1 MMPCGRDGGVVEED
15 VEVVLRDEEGGDV
28 GVRDEIRLRGPLDR
42 LLDLE
47 VGGVREF
54 ADLLTDRP
62 LPGGQP
68 VDKGVEVRVGVPR
81 SASPCHGLADAFG
94 WTRVIVARPRHGCWA
109 R

>member
-1 MMPCGRDGGVVEED
+1 M
-15 VEVVLRDEEGGDV
+15 VLRGEEGGDV
-28 GVRDEIRLRGPLDR
+28 AVQDEIRLRGPLDR

-47 VGGVREF
+47 VGGAPEF

-62 LPGGQP
+62 LPGGQA
-68 VDKGVEVRVGVPR
+68 VVKGVDVRVGVPR

-94 WTRVIVARPRHGCWA
+94 WTRIMVACPRHGCWA